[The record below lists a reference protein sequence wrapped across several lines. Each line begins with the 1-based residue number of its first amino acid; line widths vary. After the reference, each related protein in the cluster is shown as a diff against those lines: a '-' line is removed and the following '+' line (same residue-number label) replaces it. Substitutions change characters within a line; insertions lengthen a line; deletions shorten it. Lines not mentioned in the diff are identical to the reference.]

1 MIFGF
6 PMSITIVI
14 AVIIAVV
21 VFIVVVFTVIRV
33 AGVILRPIMMLMTVS
48 AIKYTARQRQKN
60 RK

>member
-1 MIFGF
+1 
-6 PMSITIVI
+6 MSIIIVI
-14 AVIIAVV
+14 AVIIPVV
-21 VFIVVVFTVIRV
+21 VVIVVVFTVIRV